1 MILSYYSTPLNPI
14 FISQIEVKV
23 MVIVLTTTRFPVSKG
38 REVSERY
45 IEVEKE
51 FPPDRSLSKV
61 ILRLAARIDG
71 DEIEGIGLSEV
82 KEGKYEEFLKRM
94 MKMTL
99 KYADIEGFSSK
110 SEVFLSGVDALPM
123 VGLEMPE

>member
-1 MILSYYSTPLNPI
+1 
-14 FISQIEVKV
+14 

-38 REVSERY
+38 KEVSERY

-51 FPPDRSLSKV
+51 FPPDRSLVKV
-61 ILRLAARIDG
+61 ILRLAARITWN
-71 DEIEGIGLSEV
+71 EIEGIGLSEV
-82 KEGKYEEFLKRM
+82 KEGKYEEFFKRM
-94 MKMTL
+94 MMIHL
-99 KYADIEGFSSK
+99 KYADIEGFTTK

>member
-1 MILSYYSTPLNPI
+1 
-14 FISQIEVKV
+14 
-23 MVIVLTTTRFPVSKG
+23 MVLVLTTTRFPINKG
-38 REVSERY
+38 REVSEKY
-45 IEVEKE
+45 IAVEKE
-51 FPPDRSLSKV
+51 LPPDRSLSKV

-71 DEIEGIGLSEV
+71 DVIEGIGLSVV

>member
-1 MILSYYSTPLNPI
+1 MA
-14 FISQIEVKV
+14 

-45 IEVEKE
+45 IVVSKE
-51 FPPDRSLSKV
+51 FPPDRSLTKV
-61 ILRLAARIDG
+61 ILRLAARITG
-71 DEIEGIGLSEV
+71 NEVESIGLEEV
-82 KEGKYEEFLKRM
+82 KEGKYEEYLKRSM
-94 MKMTL
+94 MLQL
-99 KYADIEGFSSK
+99 KYADIEGFTTK

>member
-1 MILSYYSTPLNPI
+1 M
-14 FISQIEVKV
+14 KG
-23 MVIVLTTTRFPVSKG
+23 MVLVLTTTRFPINKG

-45 IEVEKE
+45 IAVEKE

-71 DEIEGIGLSEV
+71 DEIEGIGLSEI

-94 MKMTL
+94 MKITL